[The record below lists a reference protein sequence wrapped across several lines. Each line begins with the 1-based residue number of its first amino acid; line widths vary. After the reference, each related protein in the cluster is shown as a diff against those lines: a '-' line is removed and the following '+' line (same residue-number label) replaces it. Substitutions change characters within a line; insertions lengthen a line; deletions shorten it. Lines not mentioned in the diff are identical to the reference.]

1 MASNLAFYLEQDGV
15 QPDKLVNLEARVGI
29 VVQSGGGATD
39 FRTLPLRGIITKKK
53 LFFPYIRHPL
63 SHARE

>member
-39 FRTLPLRGIITKKK
+39 LRTLPLRGITKKK
-53 LFFPYIRHPL
+53 LFFPIIATP
-63 SHARE
+63 

>member
-29 VVQSGGGATD
+29 FVQSGGGRLIFA
-39 FRTLPLRGIITKKK
+39 P
-53 LFFPYIRHPL
+53 FPFVG
-63 SHARE
+63 